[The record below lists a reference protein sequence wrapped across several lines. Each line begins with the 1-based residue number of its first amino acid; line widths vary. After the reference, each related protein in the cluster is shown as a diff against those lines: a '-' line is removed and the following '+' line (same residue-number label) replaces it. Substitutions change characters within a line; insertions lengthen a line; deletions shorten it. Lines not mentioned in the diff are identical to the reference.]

1 MNIVVVDESTFQQ
14 TLAVVERF
22 AEWNELDY
30 ILCDGETLESWC
42 LKWLENGWRDA
53 DGKDMNQGVLY
64 RQGGEKRLLPRW
76 ASMLL
81 GYEAGYRRR
90 AEGTT

>member
-1 MNIVVVDESTFQQ
+1 MPVDESTFQQ
-14 TLAVVERF
+14 TLAVVEQF

-30 ILCDGETLESWC
+30 LLCDGTALESWC
-42 LKWLENGWRDA
+42 LKWLENGWKDS
-53 DGKDMNQGVLY
+53 DGRDMNQGCIY
-64 RQGGEKRLLPRW
+64 RQGGEKRLVPRW

-90 AEGTT
+90 AEGLE